1 MSFTITET
9 DIPPF
14 LMKILQTIQDK
25 KQIDNQE
32 LRQLL
37 YSMRTKEEDVDEL
50 IDWMKKRNLITVRK
64 GQNEFTIKVTNII
77 LHYKNKETTVTP

>member
-1 MSFTITET
+1 MSFTITES

-14 LMKILQTIQDK
+14 LLKILQLIQDK
-25 KQIDNQE
+25 KEIDNQE

-37 YSMRTKEEDVDEL
+37 FSIRIKEEDVDEL

-64 GQNEFTIKVTNII
+64 GQNEFTIKVTNIV
-77 LHYKNKETTVTP
+77 LHYKNQETTIS